1 MHAIPALAL
10 TLALPAL
17 SLVGMPSPDRP
28 GVAPEPSEM
37 IEITHPDGSV
47 DCSFSIRGRNNM
59 SFDVWV
65 ELYDSTVRL
74 EALGI
79 PALFRGDKQLKIQNY
94 RIGTGKTMDVRYTA
108 SGACSTKR
116 SWRFYVRIGGR
127 DVRNSVGR
135 TTQGTEWRDR
145 IVDLGD
151 SSKWG
156 L

>member
-17 SLVGMPSPDRP
+17 SLVGMPSPEGSMPDGPALDRP
-28 GVAPEPSEM
+28 ITAPAA
-37 IEITHPDGSV
+37 
-47 DCSFSIRGRNNM
+47 IRGRNNM

-94 RIGTGKTMDVRYTA
+94 RIATGKTMDVRYTA

-116 SWRFYVRIGGR
+116 SWNFWVRIGGR
-127 DVRNSVGR
+127 DVRKNVGR
-135 TTQGTEWRDR
+135 TTNGTEWRDR